1 MLELNVKKY
10 EKKCDD
16 VVAQAKAK
24 LNAGDRKGATLL
36 MKKKKMYEK
45 EISKLEGMQMFIE
58 QQKLTMESNQNN
70 ANVFDTMKNAA
81 DQITELQKN
90 ADINDFD
97 EIREQHEEQ
106 QEQQNEITDW
116 FQQFAEEQGEDAEDL
131 LGELEAEM
139 AEAEM
144 GGSVP
149 AGKVKP

>member
-1 MLELNVKKY
+1 MWFFGKKKDKAAPEKKPVDIHGTQKKLDDQSRMLELNVKKY

-16 VVAQAKAK
+16 VVTQAKAK

-81 DQITELQKN
+81 D
-90 ADINDFD
+90 
-97 EIREQHEEQ
+97 
-106 QEQQNEITDW
+106 
-116 FQQFAEEQGEDAEDL
+116 
-131 LGELEAEM
+131 
-139 AEAEM
+139 
-144 GGSVP
+144 
-149 AGKVKP
+149 